1 MDISGGDPFG
11 FVFQASPADSI
22 KDAPRMARTPKAK
35 RTERLQIMHA
45 DVELQAVDDWR
56 YDNRI
61 PTRAAAIRELL
72 RRGMVAENL
81 APPEPNAE
89 SGEYSVVD
97 DDTLTYIPL
106 TER

>member
-1 MDISGGDPFG
+1 
-11 FVFQASPADSI
+11 
-22 KDAPRMARTPKAK
+22 MARTPKAK